1 MRVIPLHGWARRQFE
16 AAAIRLA
23 ARILDGRNV
32 ARCGVVSRRDNN
44 DMYYMAE
51 RLDCIADRIARQ
63 YP

>member
-1 MRVIPLHGWARRQFE
+1 MRLLPRKGWLRRRVE

-32 ARCGVVSRRDNN
+32 ARCAVVSRRDNN
-44 DMYYMAE
+44 DMYAMAE
-51 RLDCIADRIARQ
+51 RLDSIADRITRQ

>member
-1 MRVIPLHGWARRQFE
+1 VRLLPRKGWLRRRAE

-32 ARCGVVSRRDNN
+32 ARCAVVSRRDNN

-51 RLDCIADRIARQ
+51 RLDGIADRITRQ

>member
-1 MRVIPLHGWARRQFE
+1 MRLLPLKGRLRRRLE

-32 ARCGVVSRRDNN
+32 ARCGVASRRDND

-51 RLDCIADRIARQ
+51 RLDSIADRIARQ
-63 YP
+63 YQ